1 MAYGSPASSA
11 ASGTSSSKPEQDA
24 SPDLW
29 QRWCGERDETAR
41 EALISH
47 YLYYA
52 RTLAAMAYARR
63 THGDILFE
71 EYLQLASIGLIEAV
85 DRFDPAFGVLFRTF
99 AGKRI
104 HGAILNGLPRLTEK
118 NQQIA
123 VRARLRQERLESIK
137 EGAGTPSDDRVGDG
151 QRGDRPP
158 SAEALFR
165 YLADVGVG
173 LALGVLLEG
182 SGMVDS
188 EAFGSGAQ
196 AASPEVSYFRQTEIR
211 QLQQAIREIVARLTP
226 QQQQVIRSHYLQEI
240 PFEEIAR
247 SMGLTRGRISQVHKQ
262 ALLKLRE
269 LLAHDSRCDVSG

>member
-1 MAYGSPASSA
+1 MLSGSPSS
-11 ASGTSSSKPEQDA
+11 STSSVANAWTSTTEQDA
-24 SPDLW
+24 APELW
-29 QRWCGERDETAR
+29 QQWCGKGDEAAR

-71 EYLQLASIGLIEAV
+71 EYMQLASIGLIEAV

-99 AGKRI
+99 AAKRI
-104 HGAILNGLPRLTEK
+104 QGAILNGLPRLTEK

-123 VRARLRQERLESIK
+123 VRARLRQERLESVK
-137 EGAGTPSDDRVGDG
+137 EGAGAGDDKRS
-151 QRGDRPP
+151 DRPQ

-188 EAFGSGAQ
+188 EAFGSGVQVAL
-196 AASPEVSYFRQTEIR
+196 PEVSYFRQTEIR
-211 QLQQAIREIVARLTP
+211 QLQQAIREIVTRLTS
-226 QQQQVIRSHYLQEI
+226 QQQQVIRSHYLQEM
-240 PFEEIAR
+240 PFEAIAR

-262 ALLKLRE
+262 ALLRLRE
-269 LLAHDSRCDVSG
+269 LLAHDNRCDVSG